1 MRILILTGEEA
12 QILKDILD
20 LNKGTSGIRRYKVKD
35 KLLEI
40 KKMLWE
46 NGWH

>member
-12 QILKDILD
+12 TLLKEILD
-20 LNKGTSGIRRYKVKD
+20 LNEKTSGVRKYSVKD

-40 KKMLWE
+40 KKKLWE
-46 NGWH
+46 IGFV